1 MKLANF
7 LLAVLFV
14 FGVFGAGLAQ
24 DKQAVAAP
32 DWTIRI
38 TTTGGFHGAGK
49 GNFLVTS
56 DKRVYRLPFA
66 PVELPLTIPA
76 ELSKNCNQNQHF
88 ETANLEALAPL
99 SDELFRSLTAE
110 IYTLPDV
117 DVLRSELA
125 RIRGNNEEPASADI
139 CSDCYKTTIRL
150 TRREPDGKTSNFV
163 VTLADFEHP
172 EKLANLI
179 KLTDEVI
186 NTAKK

>member
-1 MKLANF
+1 MKSANSL

-14 FGVFGAGLAQ
+14 FGVFGTALAQ
-24 DKQAVAAP
+24 DKQASEP
-32 DWTIRI
+32 DWTISI
-38 TTTGGFHGAGK
+38 TTTGGFHGNGK

-66 PVELPLTIPA
+66 PVELPLIIPA

-117 DVLRSELA
+117 DVLRNQLA
-125 RIRGNNEEPASADI
+125 RIKGNNDELATADI

-163 VTLADFEHP
+163 ITLADFEQP

-179 KLTDEVI
+179 KLTDKI
-186 NTAKK
+186 LNTAKN